1 LRRQARRALITAV
14 LAAAGAA
21 GPSEVTLDVTFPPAS
36 FLNSSNSSRQGLS
49 GTTFIGCFVAFPS
62 NGDDDSFYIYF
73 THDDGTGRF
82 VGVNPGHFEPSLA
95 GFIGIE
101 VQLPSGNRTG
111 PQVATSAQ
119 ETLDGAGIT
128 ATVNSN
134 VVSITGTYDVGTVFT
149 GGSYDDAGG
158 GTIDDQVPA
167 IGGILGWTR
176 EDTASNSF
184 AAASMRAQRFDNADL
199 PPDPFRITGLESYWG
214 DVHTGQGT
222 FAIYQ
227 GGAGDF
233 DFQGAT
239 LLGIIGTTAGSATDQ
254 WVRTLCTPDDV
265 IEVDPAN
272 GNVWLVWAADAGATW
287 NFEGS
292 TSGRP
297 SVAHYA
303 VQAGTNLGIFLF
315 NGGASGS
322 GATFPATAPAVAG
335 AGNSAFIGSFR
346 LIIQRSPYY
355 GDFTWKCRIGL
366 NQTFAGAATST
377 MTGVFTANA
386 YTVPDV
392 LGIEAD
398 RTYVNYSAHDSGEQF
413 RLEWWEGGTS
423 DTNIAGAV
431 KVWDAGQTSGTATG
445 YVGIAAGA
453 SSFPLTPNARLWMSV
468 KALSGNSTL
477 RYGSGGIGYTDLPTP
492 AVFFRGAAT
501 ESEYV
506 SPDGG
511 FSHDPAVATA
521 TPLTPT
527 GSNLNNNNAA
537 GLYGIARVSGFNVQ
551 EAA

>member
-1 LRRQARRALITAV
+1 VRRQARRV
-14 LAAAGAA
+14 LAIAAFAAAGA
-21 GPSEVTLDVTFPPAS
+21 GSSEVTLDVTLPPAS

-49 GTTFIGCFVAFPS
+49 GSTYVGCFAAFPS
-62 NGDDDSFYIYF
+62 VGEDDSFYIWYS
-73 THDDGTGRF
+73 HDDGTGRF
-82 VGVNPGHFEPSLA
+82 VGVNPGNFEPALA
-95 GFIGIE
+95 GFTGIE
-101 VQLPSGNRTG
+101 VQLAAGNRTA
-111 PQVATSAQ
+111 PQVATSTQ
-119 ETLDGAGIT
+119 TTLAGAGIE

-134 VVSITGTYDVGTVFT
+134 VVSITGTYDAGGVFT

-158 GTIDDQVPA
+158 GTIDDQLPLL
-167 IGGILGWTR
+167 GGILGWTR

-199 PPDPFRITGLESYWG
+199 PPDRFRITGLESYWG

-239 LLGIIGTTAGSATDQ
+239 LLGIIGTTGGSATDQ
-254 WVRTLCTPDDV
+254 WVRTLCTPSNV

-292 TSGRP
+292 TGAR
-297 SVAHYA
+297 SVVAQYA

-315 NGGASGS
+315 NAGASGS
-322 GATFPATAPAVAG
+322 GASFPATAPALAAAG
-335 AGNSAFIGSFR
+335 HSAFIGSFR
-346 LIIQRSPYY
+346 LIIQRAPYY
-355 GDFTWKCRIGL
+355 GDFQWKCRIGL
-366 NQTFAGAATST
+366 NQAFTGVATST
-377 MTGVFTANA
+377 MTGVLTANA

-392 LGIEAD
+392 LGVEVD
-398 RTYVNYSAHDSGEQF
+398 RVYVNYSAHDAGEQF
-413 RLEWWEGGTS
+413 SLEWWEGGTS

-431 KVWDAGQTSGTATG
+431 LVWHAGQTSGTATG
-445 YVGIAAGA
+445 YVSITAGA

-477 RYGSGGIGYTDLPTP
+477 RYSAGGIGYTELVSP
-492 AVFFRGAAT
+492 AVFFRGAAS

-511 FSHDPAVATA
+511 FSHDPAVQTA
-521 TPLTPT
+521 SPLTPT
-527 GSNLNNNNAA
+527 GVNLNNSNAT
-537 GLYGIARVSGFNVQ
+537 GLYGIVRVSGFNVA